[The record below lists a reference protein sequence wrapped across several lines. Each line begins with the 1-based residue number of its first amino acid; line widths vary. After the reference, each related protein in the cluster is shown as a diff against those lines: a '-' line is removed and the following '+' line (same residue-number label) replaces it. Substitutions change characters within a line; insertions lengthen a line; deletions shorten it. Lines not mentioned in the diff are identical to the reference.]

1 MPENEVVMSEHA
13 AAASEKPDEYVPWRE
28 FLTSGYTASLALVS
42 LGVWLH
48 AADSLVVATMLP
60 AMIADIGGA
69 AFVSWTVSIYE
80 IGSIV
85 AGAAS
90 ALITMRY
97 GLHGPMS
104 IAAFL
109 FGAGCAASAISPNMG
124 LLLIGRALQGF
135 GGGGLVAMCFV
146 ALGVLFPRRYAA
158 RALAVVS
165 AFWGMSAFLGPL
177 IGGLFVEYANW
188 RLGFW
193 FFATLAFMLSAWIAL
208 RQETATLEQGK
219 TDTRFPLSRL
229 ALLCFAVVLISYGGV
244 RVEALRTSGLIG
256 AGVLCLIW
264 FFRRDGLAGP
274 DRLLPHA
281 PLDPR
286 HATGATLLMLMM
298 LPMATVAITAYG
310 PLLMTVVHG
319 TSALTAGYVVAC
331 SSIGWTLAA
340 VSVSGSPERFD
351 RIWIAIG
358 MAVTTLSIAG
368 FVYAL
373 PAGPVWLIA
382 VCALAEGGGFGLA
395 YTFILRRIT
404 AVAPKEDMQRI
415 TGAIPTMQRIGY
427 ALGAAYIGIIA
438 NASGFLSIQTPDD
451 AGNVAR
457 ILFLACLPLALVGL
471 VAMLGLVRRHPH
483 DASL

>member
-1 MPENEVVMSEHA
+1 MSDHA
-13 AAASEKPDEYVPWRE
+13 ATTPDNPDDYVSWRE
-28 FLTSGYTASLALVS
+28 FLTGGYTASLALVC
-42 LGVWLH
+42 LAVWLH
-48 AADSLVVATMLP
+48 AADSLIVATMLP
-60 AMIADIGGA
+60 AIITDIGGA

-90 ALITMRY
+90 ALITMRH
-97 GLHGPMS
+97 GLRGPMS
-104 IAAFL
+104 IAALL
-109 FGAGCAASAISPNMG
+109 FGAGCAISAISPSMAI
-124 LLLIGRALQGF
+124 LLIGRALQGF
-135 GGGGLVAMCFV
+135 GGGGLVAMGFV

-193 FFATLAFMLSAWIAL
+193 FFAALAFILSAWIAL
-208 RQETATLEQGK
+208 RQETTPLEPS
-219 TDTRFPLSRL
+219 DSNTRFPISRL
-229 ALLCFAVVLISYGGV
+229 ALLCLAVVLISYGGV
-244 RVEALRTSGLIG
+244 RIEALRTTALITAG
-256 AGVLCLIW
+256 AFCLIW
-264 FFRRDGLAGP
+264 FFWRDGRAGP
-274 DRLLPHA
+274 DRLLPRA

-286 HATGATLLMLMM
+286 HATGATLLMLLM

-310 PLLMTVVHG
+310 PILMTIAHG

-340 VSVSGSPERFD
+340 VAVSGSPERFD
-351 RIWIAIG
+351 RWWIAIG
-358 MAVTTLSIAG
+358 MAVTTLSIGG
-368 FVYAL
+368 FVYAV

-395 YTFILRRIT
+395 YTFILRRI
-404 AVAPKEDMQRI
+404 AALAPAEEMQRI

-427 ALGAAYIGIIA
+427 ALGAAYIGIVA
-438 NASGFLSIQTPDD
+438 NASGFLTIQTPAQ
-451 AGNVAR
+451 AGNVAQL
-457 ILFLACLPLALVGL
+457 LFLSCLPLAVVGL
-471 VAMLGLVRRHPH
+471 IAMSGLVRRHPR
-483 DASL
+483 DATL

>member
-1 MPENEVVMSEHA
+1 MSEPILA
-13 AAASEKPDEYVPWRE
+13 AAKTPDDYVSWRE
-28 FLTSGYTASLALVS
+28 FLTSGYTASLALVC

-48 AADSLVVATMLP
+48 AADGLIVATMLP
-60 AMIADIGGA
+60 AIIADIGGA

-97 GLHGPMS
+97 GLRAPMS
-104 IAAFL
+104 VAALL
-109 FGAGCAASAISPNMG
+109 FGAGCAVSALSPNMA
-124 LLLIGRALQGF
+124 LLLIGRVLQGV

-146 ALGVLFPRRYAA
+146 ALGVLFPRRFAA

-177 IGGLFVEYANW
+177 IGGLFVEYAHW

-193 FFATLAFMLSAWIAL
+193 FFAALAFMLSAWIAL
-208 RQETATLEQGK
+208 RRETATLEHSDL
-219 TDTRFPLSRL
+219 TIRFPVSRL
-229 ALLCFAVVLISYGGV
+229 ALLCLAVVLISYGGV
-244 RVEALRTSGLIG
+244 RVEALRTSALIG
-256 AGVLCLIW
+256 AGALCLIW
-264 FFRRDGLAGP
+264 FFRRDSLAGP

-286 HATGATLLMLMM
+286 HATGATLLMLLM

-310 PLLMTVVHG
+310 PLLMTVIHG

-340 VSVSGSPERFD
+340 VTVSGAPERYD
-351 RIWIAIG
+351 RMWIATG
-358 MAVTTLSIAG
+358 MIVTSLSIAG
-368 FVYAL
+368 FVYAV

-382 VCALAEGGGFGLA
+382 LCALAEGAGFGLA

-404 AVAPKEDMQRI
+404 ALAPKDEMQRI

-438 NASGFLSIQTPDD
+438 NASG
-451 AGNVAR
+451 
-457 ILFLACLPLALVGL
+457 
-471 VAMLGLVRRHPH
+471 
-483 DASL
+483 